1 MTIRSRTSVLA
12 AALLPLLAVP
22 ALSHAGENQAFDSCV
37 KAFIALTLEED
48 RPVTVRREETVVSPL
63 ATFGRTYK
71 IQLKAVGR
79 ESGKQLANATCVTD
93 RSGVVLS
100 LNGKKPAA
108 TPALA
113 DATTSAR

>member
-1 MTIRSRTSVLA
+1 MTIRSKTSVLA

-63 ATFGRTYK
+63 ATFARTYK

-100 LNGKKPAA
+100 LNGKPVA